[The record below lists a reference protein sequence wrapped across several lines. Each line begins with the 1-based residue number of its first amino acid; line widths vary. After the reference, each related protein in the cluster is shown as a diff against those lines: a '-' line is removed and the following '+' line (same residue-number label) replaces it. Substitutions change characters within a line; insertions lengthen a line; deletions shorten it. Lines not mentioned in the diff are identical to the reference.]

1 MPDLIV
7 SDVMMPI
14 TDGFEMTQIIRQQLA
29 TSHIPII
36 LLTAKAALESKL
48 VGLKRGADAYLTKPF
63 SPEELLLRIQ
73 KLIEMRQLLQQRYQ
87 KDNLEGTPEVEIYQK
102 EDKFILLLKKIITT
116 HIDDSELNGEKIA
129 KKISIS
135 RMQLHRKLK
144 ALTNQSTSQ
153 FIQNIRLE
161 KAYQL
166 LKEKELNVTE
176 VAYQT
181 GFVHPN
187 HFSRV
192 FKKKYGKAPS
202 KIME

>member
-1 MPDLIV
+1 
-7 SDVMMPI
+7 
-14 TDGFEMTQIIRQQLA
+14 
-29 TSHIPII
+29 
-36 LLTAKAALESKL
+36 LESKL

-73 KLIEMRQLLQQRYQ
+73 KLIEMRQLLQKRYQ
-87 KDNLEGTPEVEIYQK
+87 KDNFQKDTEVEIYQK
-102 EDKFILLLKKIITT
+102 EDDFILLSKRIIIT
-116 HIDDSELNGEKIA
+116 HIDDAELNGDRVA
-129 KKISIS
+129 KKIGIS

-161 KAYQL
+161 KAYEL
-166 LKEKELNVTE
+166 LKEKEFNVSE
-176 VAYQT
+176 VTYRT
-181 GFVHPN
+181 GFSHPN